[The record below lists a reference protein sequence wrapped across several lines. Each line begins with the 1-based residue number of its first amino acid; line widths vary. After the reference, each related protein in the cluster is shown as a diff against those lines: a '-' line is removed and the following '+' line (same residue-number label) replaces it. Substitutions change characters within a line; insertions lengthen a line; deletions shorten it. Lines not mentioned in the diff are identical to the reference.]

1 MVQPPTPRWQAILTN
16 SWQRRGAIAWLLW
29 PLSLLIRILVRL
41 RQGLYLSG
49 LLRQHGVPVP
59 VIVVG
64 NVVAGGAGKTPVV
77 MALVQHLRARGLRP
91 GVISRC
97 YGRRTQDCREV
108 HPDSA
113 PHEVGD
119 EPALIRRR
127 SSVPVFVAR
136 RRIEAARAL
145 LQAHPDTDVIVSDDG
160 LQHLALAR
168 DIEICVFDD
177 RGVGNGLLLPAGPLR
192 EPWPRYVDLVL
203 HTGSRPA
210 FTGYISQRAL
220 APQAVRSDGSR
231 VSLLSLTLDGRPLLA
246 VAGTAR
252 PQAFFDMLQTLGLPL
267 SLTIA
272 RPDHDDYARWQRPR
286 DRDYTLLCTEKDALK
301 LWPLHP
307 DALAVPL
314 EFAPEPAFFDALDR
328 LLADARH
335 ARLSS
340 PHGHPTP

>member
-1 MVQPPTPRWQAILTN
+1 MVQAPSPGWQRVLTGN
-16 SWQRRGAIAWLLW
+16 WQRRGPLAWLLW
-29 PLSLLIRILVRL
+29 PVSLLMQALVRL

-49 LLRQHGVPVP
+49 FLRRHELPVP
-59 VIVVG
+59 VVIVG

-77 MALVQHLRARGLRP
+77 MALVQHLRARGLHP
-91 GVISRC
+91 GVISRG
-97 YGRRTQDCREV
+97 YGRRTRDCREV
-108 HPDSA
+108 RQDSPA
-113 PHEVGD
+113 HEAGD

-127 SSVPVFVAR
+127 TGAPVFVAR
-136 RRIEAARAL
+136 RRIDAARAL
-145 LQAHPDTDVIVSDDG
+145 LQAYPETDVLVSDDG

-177 RGVGNGLLLPAGPLR
+177 RGAGNGMLLPAGPLR

-203 HTGSRPA
+203 HTGNRPA
-210 FTGYISQRAL
+210 FTGYTSQRAL

-252 PQAFFDMLQTLGLPL
+252 PQAFFDMLQSLGLPL

-272 RPDHDDYARWQRPR
+272 RPDHDDYANWQRPR

-301 LWPLHP
+301 LWAHHP

-328 LLADARH
+328 LLADAM
-335 ARLSS
+335 ATRLSS
-340 PHGHPTP
+340 AHGHPTP

>member
-1 MVQPPTPRWQAILTN
+1 MSSPGQPAWQRTLID
-16 SWQRRGAIAWLLW
+16 SWQRRGPLAWVLW
-29 PLSLLIRILVRL
+29 PLAVLMGLLVRL
-41 RQGLYLSG
+41 RLGLYLSG
-49 LLRQHGVPVP
+49 LLTRHRLPVP

-77 MALVQHLRARGLRP
+77 LALVEHLQALGLKV
-91 GVISRC
+91 GVISRG
-97 YGRRTQDCREV
+97 YGRRTRDCREV
-108 HPDSA
+108 QPDSPA
-113 PHEVGD
+113 GEVGD

-127 SSVPVFVAR
+127 TGAPVFVAR

-145 LQAHPDTDVIVSDDG
+145 LQAHPRTQVLVSDDG

-177 RGVGNGLLLPAGPLR
+177 RGLGNGLLLPAGPLR

-203 HTGSRPA
+203 HTGQRPA
-210 FTGYISQRAL
+210 FTGYTARRAL
-220 APQAVRSDGSR
+220 AQQAVRRDGSR
-231 VSLLSLTLDGRPLLA
+231 VDLSALAQAGRPLLA

-252 PQAFFDMLQTLGLPL
+252 PQAFFDMLQALGLPL
-267 SLTIA
+267 TLTVA
-272 RPDHDDYARWQRPR
+272 RPDHDDYAGWQRPR
-286 DRDYTLLCTEKDALK
+286 DRDYTLLCTEKDAVK
-301 LWPLHP
+301 LWVTHP

-314 EFAPEPAFFDALDR
+314 DFQPEPAFFAALER
-328 LLADARH
+328 LLADAQA